1 MRGALPP
8 SSFRGLPRG
17 IFRQK
22 EDRRGG
28 AEHGMDRTG
37 ELFQHCAPGGNDMS
51 VLARLINAFRA
62 AEPEPL
68 PEPDAQLAL
77 GALMVQ
83 IALSDRKYQV
93 EEISLIDRVLAE
105 MFDLG
110 PIEAARMRA
119 TCEKLFAAAP
129 ATETFAALI
138 RAELDSAAR
147 GDAMRALWQ
156 VVLADGMVE
165 DSELAIIDEARLALG
180 LTVAETA
187 AARGAAEA
195 ALVNR

>member
-1 MRGALPP
+1 
-8 SSFRGLPRG
+8 
-17 IFRQK
+17 
-22 EDRRGG
+22 
-28 AEHGMDRTG
+28 MDRTG